1 MREAKKREHRLRAR
15 ERRSKRRLSKQEA
28 YARAEANASHK
39 TYQSPRETEKKG
51 WMKQHIVNK
60 VLSLWGDR

>member
-15 ERRSKRRLSKQEA
+15 EKRSKRRLDKKDTE
-28 YARAEANASHK
+28 ARAEANASHR
-39 TYQSPRETEKKG
+39 TYQSPRETQKKG

-60 VLSLWGDR
+60 VLGMWGDR